1 MAQVVGAGGGHKR
14 GASQRGREPNT
25 SPNSPAFPWLPP
37 ALSSGSSPQPP
48 SPISPHFS
56 PSPNFPSGHLG
67 RAEQGWG
74 PQGAEGMWGQRVF
87 SDLREV
93 GERWRGAVAWET
105 EAPGAGRDPRFFRAS
120 RWSQSTSLTPADPKC
135 PFLPSPSLC
144 PWKRSPVLA
153 SWVPAPPPRPACHA
167 ATAQPAAGLL
177 RDSLEISRWLRGH
190 RGRGGQCEVS

>member
-67 RAEQGWG
+67 RAG
-74 PQGAEGMWGQRVF
+74 
-87 SDLREV
+87 DLRAQKGCGVSGSSQICERLERGG
-93 GERWRGAVAWET
+93 GERLPGKRKPPGRGGIQGSSGQVGGASLPPLPQLT
-105 EAPGAGRDPRFFRAS
+105 RSAPS
-120 RWSQSTSLTPADPKC
+120 C
-135 PFLPSPSLC
+135 HLPVSALGN
-144 PWKRSPVLA
+144 
-153 SWVPAPPPRPACHA
+153 APPYLPLGSPHPRPALP
-167 ATAQPAAGLL
+167 ATPPPP
-177 RDSLEISRWLRGH
+177 SLQRG
-190 RGRGGQCEVS
+190 S

>member
-14 GASQRGREPNT
+14 GASQRGGEPNT

-93 GERWRGAVAWET
+93 GERWRERLPGKRKPPGRGGIQGSSGQVGGASLPPLPQLT
-105 EAPGAGRDPRFFRAS
+105 RSAPS
-120 RWSQSTSLTPADPKC
+120 C
-135 PFLPSPSLC
+135 HLPVSALGN
-144 PWKRSPVLA
+144 
-153 SWVPAPPPRPACHA
+153 APPYLPLGSPHPRPALP
-167 ATAQPAAGLL
+167 ATPPPP
-177 RDSLEISRWLRGH
+177 SLQRG
-190 RGRGGQCEVS
+190 S

>member
-1 MAQVVGAGGGHKR
+1 MQVLTLLPFR
-14 GASQRGREPNT
+14 GFTRPSPPAPLPSLPHLSLLTFLPPLT
-25 SPNSPAFPWLPP
+25 SPL
-37 ALSSGSSPQPP
+37 GT
-48 SPISPHFS
+48 
-56 PSPNFPSGHLG
+56 LG

-93 GERWRGAVAWET
+93 GERWRGAAAWET
-105 EAPGAGRDPRFFRAS
+105 EAPPRGGWDPRFFRAS

-153 SWVPAPPPRPACHA
+153 SWVPPPPPRPACHA
-167 ATAQPAAGLL
+167 ATALLAAGLL
-177 RDSLEISRWLRGH
+177 RDSPEISRWLRGH